1 LAIAGGV
8 NVLSDSKLRMHSY
21 FRDLGAA
28 QDCRSYT
35 AKNGMHLAE
44 CASAVLLKPL
54 SKAIAAGD
62 PIRAVIRWSH
72 TCHIGGVDGKVV
84 PNMDLLA
91 GKIATSLRKANV
103 DARTIGYM
111 ESACTGFKIG
121 DEMEMTMLNAMFKQF
136 TDDKHFCRLGTVK
149 SNMGHAE
156 AASGIAQ
163 FAKVLLQFDHRQLV
177 PLLNFGAVDPQLDLS
192 DSPFQLQWE
201 LEPWPPTIVQ
211 RDGKSEIHP
220 RRALINSLGMG
231 GTFSSVL
238 IDEYVPRG
246 VAEVGGATEDRHVIV
261 LSAKNRER
269 LQAAVQQ
276 MQAFVNGSAII
287 DLASFAYTL
296 QVGREAMR
304 ERIAVVASNLS
315 ELQVALAACGDY
327 LSGKQRED
335 LAMPIWSSDAAAED
349 NVRAEIIGTKQSP
362 LDPMGMAASTLA
374 ASWVKGAVVAWQRIY
389 KTRPGRML
397 LPQYP
402 FGHARGKSR

>member
-1 LAIAGGV
+1 
-8 NVLSDSKLRMHSY
+8 
-21 FRDLGAA
+21 
-28 QDCRSYT
+28 
-35 AKNGMHLAE
+35 
-44 CASAVLLKPL
+44 
-54 SKAIAAGD
+54 
-62 PIRAVIRWSH
+62 
-72 TCHIGGVDGKVV
+72 
-84 PNMDLLA
+84 
-91 GKIATSLRKANV
+91 
-103 DARTIGYM
+103 M

-121 DEMEMTMLNAMFKQF
+121 DEMEMTLLNAVFKQF

-238 IDEYVPRG
+238 IEEYVPRG